1 MVPAYDDPAHA
12 VTEGI
17 YRSGGCTAAYLVLT
31 DGGRIIVNTGM
42 GFEAPHHK
50 RVFDAVRPGPTH
62 VIITTQA
69 HVDHVGGVDLFKEE
83 GTHYV
88 AQQNNQLCQ
97 ADDAR
102 IRALRMRTA
111 GIWFDTLGT
120 DARRIAA
127 ENPGVPMR
135 QAEPVPDVTFDR
147 LLELDVDGLRLELHA
162 AVGETIDSAI
172 VWLPERRTALISNLF
187 GPLFPHFPNLNT
199 LRGDRYRFVEPYLES
214 VRTVRAL
221 RPESSSPAATTR
233 SSAETSSTPAWPG
246 CTVPWTSST
255 DQALQGFNAGV
266 DVWTLMEEITL
277 PPELRVGQGYGKVSW
292 AVRTLWE
299 SYVGWFKL
307 QSTTELYPDSADR
320 ALAEL
325 AEAAGTE
332 AVAEPGRGA
341 PWPAATLR
349 WPSGWPRPSWWPNP
363 TPRSPGPCSIAA
375 HRRLLDEGGD
385 TSFWENGWLRTNSNV
400 GGVTEP
406 MDHYHVGIVVTD
418 MEAASTRLSALLGVT
433 WGPIMHLDATEYR
446 DEAGND
452 VRPAHDHAVFHRD
465 AVSGAHPRGPRFRL
479 GPQRGQQ
486 PAPHRLLERRPVRSE
501 HGLQRRRLSAP
512 VVRPGGRP
520 GTDVV
525 RVPPG
530 RRTRDPRG
538 TGRRLHARRDAVP
551 LRARTTRRLIGG
563 SGPSPQFT
571 APDHFRPFPA
581 FRR

>member
-1 MVPAYDDPAHA
+1 MPAQDPVDRLIDTRPGRELMVPAYDDPAHA
-12 VTEGI
+12 VAEGI

-31 DGGRIIVNTGM
+31 DRGRIIVNAGM

-50 RVFDAVRPGPTH
+50 RVFDAVRPGPTQ

-83 GTHYV
+83 GTQYI

-111 GIWFDTLGT
+111 GIWFDTIGT

-127 ENPGVPMR
+127 ENPGVSMR
-135 QAEPVPDVTFDR
+135 QAEPVPDVTFDQ

-221 RPESSSPAATTR
+221 RPEILITGRHDPIVGEDLIDASLARLHGA
-233 SSAETSSTPAWPG
+233 
-246 CTVPWTSST
+246 V
-255 DQALQGFNAGV
+255 DFVHHQALQGFNAGV
-266 DVWTLMEEITL
+266 DVWTLMEQITL
-277 PPELRVGQGYGKVSW
+277 PTELRVGQGYGKVSW

-307 QSTTELYPDSADR
+307 QSTTELYPDSAHR

-332 AVAEPGRGA
+332 ATLSRAEGALARGDAPLAIRLAETIMVAEPD
-341 PWPAATLR
+341 
-349 WPSGWPRPSWWPNP
+349 SPRA
-363 TPRSPGPCSIAA
+363 RAVLVAA

-385 TSFWENGWLRTNSNV
+385 TSFWENGWLRT
-400 GGVTEP
+400 
-406 MDHYHVGIVVTD
+406 
-418 MEAASTRLSALLGVT
+418 
-433 WGPIMHLDATEYR
+433 
-446 DEAGND
+446 
-452 VRPAHDHAVFHRD
+452 
-465 AVSGAHPRGPRFRL
+465 
-479 GPQRGQQ
+479 Q
-486 PAPHRLLERRPVRSE
+486 LERW
-501 HGLQRRRLSAP
+501 
-512 VVRPGGRP
+512 
-520 GTDVV
+520 
-525 RVPPG
+525 
-530 RRTRDPRG
+530 
-538 TGRRLHARRDAVP
+538 
-551 LRARTTRRLIGG
+551 G
-563 SGPSPQFT
+563 S
-571 APDHFRPFPA
+571 H
-581 FRR
+581 